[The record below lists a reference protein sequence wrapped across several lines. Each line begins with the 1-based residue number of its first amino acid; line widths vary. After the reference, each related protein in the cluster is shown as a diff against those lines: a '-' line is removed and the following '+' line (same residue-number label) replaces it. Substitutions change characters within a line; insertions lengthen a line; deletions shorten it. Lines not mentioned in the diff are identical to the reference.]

1 MTNMKTFKLII
12 TRIDGPIFNG
22 EATSVTLPGEA
33 GEMTVLAGHEALI
46 TPLKAGTVT
55 VVSASGTER
64 HAIDSGVVEIAH
76 NSVTVLL

>member
-1 MTNMKTFKLII
+1 MKNFKLII

-46 TPLKAGTVT
+46 TPLKAGTIT
-55 VVSASGTER
+55 LVSASGTET
-64 HAIDSGVVEIAH
+64 HTIESGVVEIA
-76 NSVTVLL
+76 NNTVTVLL